1 MISFLR
7 WAKNCGRRA
16 PSPPLLFQNT
26 NYKVVD
32 PSQKLEEEAFYDY
45 GTGKYYPVR
54 IGEVLA
60 SKYQVVGKLGFGVSS
75 TVWLARDLE

>member
-1 MISFLR
+1 MTSILR
-7 WAKNCGRRA
+7 WAKNCTRRA
-16 PSPPLLFQNT
+16 PLQPLLFQNT

-32 PSQKLEEEAFYDY
+32 SSQKLEEEAFEGY
-45 GTGKYYPVR
+45 GTGNYYPAR
-54 IGEVLA
+54 IGEVLD